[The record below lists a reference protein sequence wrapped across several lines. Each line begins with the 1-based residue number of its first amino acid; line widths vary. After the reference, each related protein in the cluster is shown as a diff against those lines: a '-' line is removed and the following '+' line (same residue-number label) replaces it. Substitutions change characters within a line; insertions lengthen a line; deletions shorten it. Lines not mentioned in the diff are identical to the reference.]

1 MQQQLYQHIFRR
13 ADNDPD
19 TYNFLRGVTKQYP
32 YFGAAHFYLLKH
44 TAKGPDLETA
54 AARTVLFF
62 NDPFFLNLQLQQDP
76 EQGQILKEIVTVD
89 ETVGQP
95 TDALDNAIPVKE
107 PTSEEPLFEPLHAS
121 DYFASQGIKLSEE
134 ALGSDK
140 LGKQLKSF
148 TAWLKTMKKV
158 HPDKMAEP
166 TGVES
171 AVQQLAEKSNL
182 EEDVL
187 TEAMAEAYLVQGKQA
202 KAVETWRKLSLLN
215 PSKTAYFAAKID
227 SLNR

>member
-1 MQQQLYQHIFRR
+1 MQQQLYQHIFRK

-19 TYNFLRGVTKQYP
+19 THDFLKGVTKQYP
-32 YFGAAHFYLLKH
+32 YFGAAHFYLLKNKD
-44 TAKGPDLETA
+44 KGPDFEIA
-54 AARTVLFF
+54 AAKTVLFF
-62 NDPFFLNLQLQQDP
+62 NDPFFLDLQLQE
-76 EQGQILKEIVTVD
+76 EQAQIPKEII
-89 ETVGQP
+89 P
-95 TDALDNAIPVKE
+95 PDASAQQTPVLDTAIPAKE
-107 PTSEEPLFEPLHAS
+107 TATEEPLFEPLHAS
-121 DYFASQGIKLSEE
+121 DYFASQGIKLSED
-134 ALGSDK
+134 ALNEDK

-171 AVQQLAEKSNL
+171 AVQQLAEKSNQ

-187 TEAMAEAYLVQGKQA
+187 TEAMADAYLLQGKQA
-202 KAVETWRKLSLLN
+202 KAVETWRKLSLLY

-227 SLNR
+227 SLNQ